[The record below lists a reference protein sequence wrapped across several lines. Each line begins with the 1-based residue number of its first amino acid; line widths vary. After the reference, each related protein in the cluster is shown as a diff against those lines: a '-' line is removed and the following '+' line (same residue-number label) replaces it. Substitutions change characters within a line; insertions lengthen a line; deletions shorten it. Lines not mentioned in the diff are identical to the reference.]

1 MLYGAALMAIGFVR
15 RSAFLRWQALVLL
28 ALSVGKV
35 FLNSVSLESQGYRVL
50 SFLALGVLLLA
61 VSFAYQKDWLR
72 LRG

>member
-1 MLYGAALMAIGFVR
+1 MAVGFFL
-15 RSAFLRWQALVLL
+15 RSAFFRWQALVLL
-28 ALSVGKV
+28 AFTIGKV
-35 FLNSVSLESQGYRVL
+35 FLNGVSQQSEGYRVL